1 MTSSLLLIVYF
12 AAFSH
17 ALFLAVSLV
26 RKSGAEAPGRLLAI
40 VIGLLAY
47 SLFEGG
53 VIHGGLYP
61 VMPHA
66 VGWLPMMVL
75 FLGPVFFQY
84 VRRMTGQS
92 VWDLRTWALNLLP
105 AIVVWLYYAPFL
117 FRSAAQKRAADEAAQ
132 ASTTE
137 YVMPMGTIMLFL
149 AVKLHLASYLYAS
162 WRELDRFAVTI
173 DDLRADDSG
182 AVLRQIRLLAAALIL
197 LEAVWVVLFVAK
209 QFFGLGA
216 LDHVSQI
223 WLLFIA
229 GIVMA
234 MGYLGLHVSRFL
246 VSREE
251 RSLAETRLAAPAAV
265 ALDEP
270 ATVKYL
276 HSALPESAAG
286 EVAEMIDHALLE
298 DQLYL
303 DEKLTLTRLAAR
315 IDIKAHTVSQVIN
328 QHMGTNF
335 YKLVNRY
342 RIQHACALIE
352 DPACHLSLE
361 RIAMESGFSNRV
373 TFNKAFKEEHGCTAR
388 DYRAKQGAAKRSG

>member
-1 MTSSLLLIVYF
+1 MTSSLLPIVYF

-17 ALFLAVSLV
+17 ALFLAVSLF
-26 RKSGAEAPGRLLAI
+26 RKSAAEAPGRLLAV
-40 VIGLLAY
+40 VIALLAY
-47 SLFEGG
+47 KLFEGG
-53 VIHGGLYP
+53 VIHAGLYP
-61 VMPHA
+61 VIPHA
-66 VGWLPMMVL
+66 VDLMPMMVL

-84 VRRMTGQS
+84 VRRMTGQLP
-92 VWDLRTWALNLLP
+92 WDLKQWGLNLLP
-105 AIVVWLYYAPFL
+105 GVAVWLYFAPPL
-117 FRSAAQKRAADEAAQ
+117 FRSAEAKVAAAQ
-132 ASTTE
+132 AARASTE
-137 YVMPMGTIMLFL
+137 EFVMPMGTIALLL

-162 WRELDRFAVTI
+162 WRELDRFAATI

-182 AVLRQIRLLAAALIL
+182 SVLRQIRLLAAALIL
-197 LEAVWVVLFVAK
+197 LETVWIVLFVAK
-209 QFFGLGA
+209 QFFGQGA
-216 LDHVSQI
+216 LDHVGQV
-223 WLLFIA
+223 WLLFVA

-251 RSLAETRLAAPAAV
+251 RSLAETRLNIPV
-265 ALDEP
+265 AISVDEP
-270 ATVKYL
+270 DTVKYL

-286 EVAEMIDHALLE
+286 EMAEMIDHALLE

-315 IDIKAHTVSQVIN
+315 IDLKAHTVSQVIN
-328 QHMGTNF
+328 QYMGTNF

-342 RIQHACALIE
+342 RVQHASALIE
-352 DPACHLSLE
+352 DPSCHLSLE

-388 DYRAKQGAAKRSG
+388 DYRARQSMAKQSG